1 MSGGSPT
8 TRRKEETC
16 RKEKHEYLRKWDQQ
30 LEYSCH
36 RGRNYHCGAIRLD
49 QGGRLAMVAE
59 ARPTLYVRKEMDE
72 LTKWMEF
79 ITEMLTISIS
89 A

>member
-1 MSGGSPT
+1 
-8 TRRKEETC
+8 
-16 RKEKHEYLRKWDQQ
+16 
-30 LEYSCH
+30 
-36 RGRNYHCGAIRLD
+36 
-49 QGGRLAMVAE
+49 MVTE

-79 ITEMLTISIS
+79 ITEMLKVSIS